1 MVRSSELYIS
11 CPALPSKQRGKKFSV
26 LVLLKKTDLLRNLD
40 ITTALGKTH
49 WSSVAEATPTT
60 CVGKEEGRN
69 IYAIILY
76 VCVERQSS
84 ASEEADP

>member
-1 MVRSSELYIS
+1 M
-11 CPALPSKQRGKKFSV
+11 SV

-40 ITTALGKTH
+40 ITTALGNAR
-49 WSSVAEATPTT
+49 WSSVTEATPTT

-69 IYAIILY
+69 ISVNILCFY
-76 VCVERQSS
+76 VERQSS